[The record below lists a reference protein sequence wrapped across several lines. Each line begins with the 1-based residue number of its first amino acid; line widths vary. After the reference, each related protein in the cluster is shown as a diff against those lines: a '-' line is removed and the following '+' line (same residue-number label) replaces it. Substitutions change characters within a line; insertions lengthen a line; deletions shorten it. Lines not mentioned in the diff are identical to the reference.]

1 MIVRVM
7 QERDLH
13 RVVAIESS
21 VAEVPWPMSQFTASY
36 KAGHDCYVVEQNG
49 RIHGFTIWSRV
60 VDEATL
66 LNVAVSR
73 SLQSQGVGR
82 MLVKQG
88 LQQQRSHN
96 VRHFFLEVRES
107 NLVAQQLYTSL
118 GFNVVGRRKDYY
130 PTRTGREDGF
140 VMSLSDV

>member
-1 MIVRVM
+1 M